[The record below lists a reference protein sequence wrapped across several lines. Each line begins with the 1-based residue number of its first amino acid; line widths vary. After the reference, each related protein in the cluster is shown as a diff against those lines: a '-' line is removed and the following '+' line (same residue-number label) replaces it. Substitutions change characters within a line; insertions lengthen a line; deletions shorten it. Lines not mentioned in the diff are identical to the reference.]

1 LRRPFVYFRLL
12 ALLTLASLASVSAS
26 SRANADVT
34 SWLALGTGYELQHNQ
49 PRGGTDRGLA
59 LSYSLGVGSSPQSS
73 FVLGGILRGTTF
85 FGLGTDLGLAVRGA
99 TGGFARGQWG
109 AALDVGV
116 VGRWWRE
123 FDYGEYPIRVVATGG
138 APWGLQLAIGADLGS
153 IDGGTS
159 ARGLFGLVEIDLLR
173 LTVMRQGATDA
184 YWKNPFPAGRAQ

>member
-1 LRRPFVYFRLL
+1 M
-12 ALLTLASLASVSAS
+12 
-26 SRANADVT
+26 
-34 SWLALGTGYELQHNQ
+34 ALGTGYEFQHNQ
-49 PRGGTDRGLA
+49 HGGTDRGLA

-85 FGLGTDLGLAVRGA
+85 FGLGTDLGIAVRGA

-109 AALDVGV
+109 AALDLGV

-138 APWGLQLAIGADLGS
+138 APWGLQLAVGADLGS

-159 ARGLFGLVEIDLLR
+159 ARGIFGLVEIDLLR

-184 YWKNPFPAGRAQ
+184 YWKNPFPAGRSQ